1 MPTIYIDNKPYEVRE
16 GPNLLHTCLD
26 LGFDIP
32 YFCWHPAM
40 HSVGACRLCAVKQ
53 FRDENDSRGRI
64 IMSCMTPVTD
74 NLHISIDD
82 PEVKAFRAGII
93 ELLML
98 NHPHDCPVCDEG
110 GECHLQDMTLMTG
123 HVYRRSR
130 FKKRTYRNQNLGPFL
145 NHEMNRCI
153 HCYRCV
159 RFYRDYAGGR
169 DLEAYASHRHVYF
182 GRHEDGVLQNVF
194 SGNLA
199 EICPTGVFTDKTF
212 KRHFVRMWDLQTAP
226 SVCIHCGLGCNI
238 IPGERYGT
246 LRRIRNRYNEEVNGY
261 FLCDRGR
268 FGYEFVNHP
277 RRTRE
282 PFMSEKARKTAVFT
296 GNTVTKDAITSYL
309 AHLLHFGGRVIGIGS
324 PRASLEANYALRT
337 LVGPE
342 HFFSGMSETESD
354 LISVITAILRSGPA
368 SSASLRDVAR
378 ADAIL
383 VLGEDVTNTAPMMAL
398 ALRQAVRNRCM
409 EMVKN
414 LGIPDWNDAF
424 VRIVMQEEKGPLF
437 IATADSTGID
447 DLAERTLR
455 AAPDDIARLGF
466 AVAHAIGPDAPQP
479 SGIDDALRSLADTIA
494 EALKNAKHP
503 LIVCGTSC
511 GNKSLIHAAANIAWG
526 LCESGK
532 TASIAFTMPECNSMG
547 LGLMEAGSIKKA
559 FESAA
564 AEKAETVIIL
574 ENDLYRRAEKDHVD
588 HFLDGVTNIV
598 VIDSFTNRTTER
610 ADAILPAGTF
620 AESSGTLVN
629 SEGRAQHFFKVFLP
643 EGTIEEGWQWLRGM
657 LSIAQKPEGESWKT
671 VYDIAAGLAKES
683 DIFSPVPN
691 AAPPPEFRETGQK
704 VPRQSHRFSG
714 RTAMEAN
721 KTMHEPP
728 PADDPDSPLSFSMEG
743 YSGMPPGA
751 LLPRYWYPAWNS
763 VQSLSKFQIEAGGT
777 LRNGNPGKRLI
788 EPAGGKGISFFDDV
802 PDGFIPDGSKWL
814 FVPSYHIFGSGELSS
829 MAPAIA
835 GLSPKPYLALNED
848 DASRLGLKNG
858 SNARIMLGEKEYFL
872 TVRTSSALPDGVA
885 GLPAG
890 MPPFE
895 GVALPCRGSIAKS
908 EVTR

>member
-1 MPTIYIDNKPYEVRE
+1 MPTIYIDNKPYEVKE
-16 GPNLLHTCLD
+16 GPNLLHACLD

-64 IMSCMTPVTD
+64 IMSCMTPVTE
-74 NLHISIDD
+74 NLRISIDD

-93 ELLML
+93 ELLMM

-123 HVYRRSR
+123 HIYRRFR
-130 FKKRTYRNQNLGPFL
+130 FRKRTYRNQDLGPFL

-169 DLEAYASHRHVYF
+169 DLEAYASHHHVYF

-212 KRHFVRMWDLQTAP
+212 KRHFARKWDMQTAP
-226 SVCIHCGLGCNI
+226 SVCVHCGLGCNI

-277 RRTRE
+277 RRVRE
-282 PFMSEKARKTAVFT
+282 PFMSERARKTAGFI
-296 GNTVTKDAITSYL
+296 GNTVTKDTITSYL

-342 HFFSGMSETESD
+342 HFFSGMSETESA
-354 LISVITAILRSGPA
+354 LISGIITILRSGPA
-368 SSASLRDVAR
+368 RSASLRDVAM

-383 VLGEDVTNTAPMMAL
+383 VLGEDLMNTAPLMAL

-409 EMVKN
+409 EMVRK

-424 VRIVMQEEKGPLF
+424 VRIVTQEEKGPLF
-437 IATADSTGID
+437 IVTPDSTGID

-466 AVAHAIGPDAPQP
+466 AVAHAIAPDAPQP
-479 SGIDDALRSLADTIA
+479 SGIDNELRSLADTIA

-503 LIVCGTSC
+503 LIICGTSC
-511 GNKSLIHAAANIAWG
+511 GNKPLIHAAANIARV

-532 TASIAFTMPECNSMG
+532 SASLAFTMPECNSMG
-547 LGLMEAGSIKKA
+547 LGLLEAGSIGKA
-559 FESAA
+559 FGSAA
-564 AEKAETVIIL
+564 SEKAETVIIL

-588 HFLDGVTNIV
+588 RFLDSVTNIV
-598 VIDSFTNRTTER
+598 VIDSFTNRTSER

-643 EGTIEEGWQWLRGM
+643 EGAIEESWQWLRGM
-657 LSIAQKPEGESWKT
+657 LSIAQEPEGESWKT
-671 VYDIAAGLAKES
+671 VYDIAAALAKDS
-683 DIFSPVPN
+683 DIFSPVIN
-691 AAPPPEFRETGQK
+691 AAPSPEFRETGQK
-704 VPRQSHRFSG
+704 IPRQSHRFSG
-714 RTAMEAN
+714 RTAILAN
-721 KTMHEPP
+721 RTMHEPP

-763 VQSLSKFQIEAGGT
+763 VQSLSKFQIEVGGP
-777 LRNGNPGKRLI
+777 LRGGNPGKRLI
-788 EPAGGKGISFFDDV
+788 EPSGGEGISFFDDI
-802 PDGFIPDGSKWL
+802 PDGFIPEDSKWL

-848 DASRLGLKNG
+848 DASHLGLKNG
-858 SNARIMLGEKEYFL
+858 SDAKIILGEKEYL
-872 TVRTSSALPDGVA
+872 LPVRTSTVLPHGVA
-885 GLPAG
+885 GIPAG

-895 GVALPCRGSIAKS
+895 GIALPCWGSIAKS
-908 EVTR
+908 KVTR